1 MAMTVIVWG
10 YEIDIAHHIF
20 RAKSLEELKQKTGL
34 FLSLNENDRDL
45 AYQELWEYITGQ
57 K

>member
-1 MAMTVIVWG
+1 MPRTVIVWG

-34 FLSLNENDRDL
+34 FKTLSGHDRDL

>member
-1 MAMTVIVWG
+1 MPRTVIVWG

-34 FLSLNENDRDL
+34 FTTLSESDRNT